1 MKIVISALV
10 VILLMIDAPSMQSV
24 FGIFYDSHG
33 RVCNFGAAHDE
44 CQYEFPEKIPGTSNY
59 ADYHSGYKVGYPDGL
74 TEGYIITQRQRTTG
88 LHLGAMD
95 ITMVGTKVVW
105 TLEESKT
112 IAIVRRMLVHH
123 ESNT

>member
-74 TEGYIITQRQRTTG
+74 TEGVYHHSKAEDNRTASWSDGYYNGWNQGCVDSGRIQDDCDSQADVSTP
-88 LHLGAMD
+88 
-95 ITMVGTKVVW
+95 
-105 TLEESKT
+105 
-112 IAIVRRMLVHH
+112 
-123 ESNT
+123 